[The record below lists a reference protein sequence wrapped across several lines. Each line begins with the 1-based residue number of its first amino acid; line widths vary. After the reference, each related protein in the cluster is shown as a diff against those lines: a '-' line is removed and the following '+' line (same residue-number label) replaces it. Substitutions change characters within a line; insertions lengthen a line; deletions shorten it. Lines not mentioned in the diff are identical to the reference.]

1 MPMYDALFLLYNSWM
16 NKEDQAI
23 YRDDKDLI
31 FEQNGC
37 TEKAKESILLIQKQ
51 MKKKGLT
58 KKGKARKS
66 RIYKKGIFEK
76 HETLL
81 IANFY
86 EAVLPMFKSFILIFE
101 RKTPEV
107 HKLHLN
113 LAEVTRYFL
122 LVF

>member
-1 MPMYDALFLLYNSWM
+1 MMHYSWM

-58 KKGKARKS
+58 KKGKASKS
-66 RIYKKGIFEK
+66 
-76 HETLL
+76 
-81 IANFY
+81 
-86 EAVLPMFKSFILIFE
+86 
-101 RKTPEV
+101 
-107 HKLHLN
+107 
-113 LAEVTRYFL
+113 
-122 LVF
+122 